1 MFPLSFLKLAIWF
14 FSEILIVL
22 VWAVLICWY
31 TELCLYIC
39 NTYIFE
45 WMQYPNEYMKTVPEW
60 GKNLSE
66 IFFGIF
72 MKSAVSRIV
81 PKNVK
86 GGPFGIFGTTILL
99 QNIKIEAGTL
109 WRHWKHL
116 RKKSHKAEIPCT
128 KILVTGGTRTH
139 VLLLDRPQ
147 KILVNLYAKWQ

>member
-116 RKKSHKAEIPCT
+116 RKKVSQSRNTMHKNFGHGRDSNP
-128 KILVTGGTRTH
+128 
-139 VLLLDRPQ
+139 RPF
-147 KILVNLYAKWQ
+147 AWQTSKNPS